1 MCSFA
6 YICTKVLYMSSS
18 FRLLGV
24 ESRDFTHAEK
34 EITACKAEQSHKMTT
49 IFVQNCPSRLSFY
62 VKIVVI
68 L

>member
-1 MCSFA
+1 MYSFA

-34 EITACKAEQSHKMTT
+34 EITARKAEQIHKFMK
-49 IFVQNCPSRLSFY
+49 L
-62 VKIVVI
+62 VVI